1 MRNIYKSK
9 GIQYVRSPVNDLYN
23 DNSYSTDLFEAT
35 KLLNDLVDNQKLRVF
50 VHCNQGFTRTP
61 TLALVYICLTE
72 PFQQK
77 DPALVAKLIQDQFP
91 QSHINIPQGNK
102 TIREN

>member
-9 GIQYVRSPVNDLYN
+9 GIQYVRCPINDSAT
-23 DNSYSTDLFEAT
+23 DNNYSTDLFEAT
-35 KLLNDLVDNQKLRVF
+35 KLLNDLVDKQKLNVF

-72 PFQQK
+72 PTQQK
-77 DPALVAKLIQDQFP
+77 NPASVTKLI
-91 QSHINIPQGNK
+91 
-102 TIREN
+102 